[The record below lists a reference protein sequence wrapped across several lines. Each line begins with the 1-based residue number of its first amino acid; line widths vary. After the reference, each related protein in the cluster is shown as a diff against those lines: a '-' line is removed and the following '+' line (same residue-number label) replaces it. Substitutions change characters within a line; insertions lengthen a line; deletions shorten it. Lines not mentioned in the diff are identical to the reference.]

1 VLVAHAV
8 SLVWSDISDRRHV
21 FRGHD
26 AAAGR
31 AYANDGQ
38 TVAVR
43 GRDGRLSVLHSAR
56 DNFAI
61 KEWLA
66 ADTEA
71 RTPNDPSLNG
81 GVSCDAI
88 GCIGKLDKGRLVSM
102 VREVEAFAE
111 DCTRA
116 AVVVSAR
123 QAPSARCAAI
133 LIDREVWRSR
143 GSIALRRTD
152 DKFEQ
157 TVARSADHERPWTH
171 AANSPASG
179 ARVSAPSGD
188 VTPRPEALEADD

>member
-1 VLVAHAV
+1 M
-8 SLVWSDISDRRHV
+8 
-21 FRGHD
+21 
-26 AAAGR
+26 
-31 AYANDGQ
+31 
-38 TVAVR
+38 
-43 GRDGRLSVLHSAR
+43 LHSAR

-71 RTPNDPSLNG
+71 RTPNVPSLNG

-171 AANSPASG
+171 AANNPASG

>member
-1 VLVAHAV
+1 
-8 SLVWSDISDRRHV
+8 
-21 FRGHD
+21 
-26 AAAGR
+26 
-31 AYANDGQ
+31 
-38 TVAVR
+38 
-43 GRDGRLSVLHSAR
+43 
-56 DNFAI
+56 
-61 KEWLA
+61 
-66 ADTEA
+66 
-71 RTPNDPSLNG
+71 LNG

-152 DKFEQ
+152 DKFKQ
-157 TVARSADHERPWTH
+157 TVARPADHERPWTH
-171 AANSPASG
+171 AANNRASG